1 MGYPCPH
8 GETREPHRLSTLRSL
23 SWIPLF
29 QHQFKIKFLVRE
41 VPQKEKGIFSYST
54 FIISQPQAKQARK
67 MITCTD
73 APA

>member
-29 QHQFKIKFLVRE
+29 QHQFKRKFLVRE
-41 VPQKEKGIFSYST
+41 VPQKEKGIFGYST
-54 FIISQPQAKQARK
+54 FIISQPQAK
-67 MITCTD
+67 
-73 APA
+73 